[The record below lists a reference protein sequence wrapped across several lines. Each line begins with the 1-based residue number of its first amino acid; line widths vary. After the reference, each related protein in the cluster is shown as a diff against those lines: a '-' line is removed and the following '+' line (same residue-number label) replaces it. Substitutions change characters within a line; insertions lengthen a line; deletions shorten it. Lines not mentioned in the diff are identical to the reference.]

1 MSLSVERFLSFS
13 EEAQLQTIKDLND
26 IGQEEMI
33 IEALIAVGIENLSVP
48 LLGELGRAYNN
59 NDKPEEAIKVLNSID
74 EEYRDAVW
82 HYRCAYSYGFIASNN
97 NEAYTSDN
105 MQHMLSLVDN
115 GIRLAVSENRNNI
128 KGYFFELID
137 MYYMQID
144 FERCESDYPE
154 LCSAYSKY
162 VAEKQKNRRGV
173 PQDRTIT
180 VEEIKETD
188 DMWSIN
194 EPAYWSINIYGSYDD
209 YLESAKGFTIE
220 QRYLNAIC
228 WYFAEVNNGGHHQF
242 FYNSTGIVW
251 EDALAGLRLFKM
263 DELADNLQSVINYF
277 GGSIPFDRV
286 DRWTILQ
293 DWENNT
299 EFFDFLDEK
308 DDAVYKYDGIFE
320 DVFVHENPHLFVFDG
335 TYTIPE

>member
-33 IEALIAVGIENLSVP
+33 IEALTAVGIENLSVP

-115 GIRLAVSENRNNI
+115 GIRLAVSESRNNI

-137 MYYMQID
+137 MCYMQID

-173 PQDRTIT
+173 PQNRTIT
-180 VEEIKETD
+180 VEEIQSAD
-188 DMWSIN
+188 DMWTIN
-194 EPAYWSINIYGSYDD
+194 EPMYWTINIYGSYDD
-209 YLESAKGFTIE
+209 YLESGKPFTLE

-251 EDALAGLRLFKM
+251 EDALTGLRLFKM
-263 DELADNLQSVINYF
+263 NELADNFQSVLDYF
-277 GGSIPFDRV
+277 GGFVPFDRAE
-286 DRWTILQ
+286 RWTILQ
-293 DWENNT
+293 DLEN
-299 EFFDFLDEK
+299 EKELFDFLDKK
-308 DDAVYKYDGIFE
+308 DDVVYEYDGIYE
-320 DVFVHENPHLFVFDG
+320 DTFVHEHPELFVFDG

>member
-33 IEALIAVGIENLSVP
+33 IEVLTAVGIENLSVP

-97 NEAYTSDN
+97 NEAYTSNN

-115 GIRLAVSENRNNI
+115 GIRLAVSESRNNI

-137 MYYMQID
+137 MCYMQID

-188 DMWSIN
+188 DMWTIN
-194 EPAYWSINIYGSYDD
+194 EPAYWTINIYGSYDD
-209 YLESAKGFTIE
+209 YIETSKEFTLE

-263 DELADNLQSVINYF
+263 DELADNLQSVINFF
-277 GGSIPFDRV
+277 GGSIPFDRAE
-286 DRWTILQ
+286 RWTILQ
-293 DWENNT
+293 DWENNP
-299 EFFDFLDEK
+299 EFFDFLDGK
-308 DDAVYKYDGIFE
+308 DDAVYTYDGIFE

-335 TYTIPE
+335 TYTISE

>member
-1 MSLSVERFLSFS
+1 MTLSVERFLSFS

-33 IEALIAVGIENLSVP
+33 IEVLTAVGIENLSVP

-128 KGYFFELID
+128 KKYFFELID
-137 MYYMQID
+137 MCYMQID

-263 DELADNLQSVINYF
+263 DELAENLQSVINYF
-277 GGSIPFDRV
+277 GGSIPFDRAE
-286 DRWTILQ
+286 RWTILQ
-293 DWENNT
+293 DWENNP

-308 DDAVYKYDGIFE
+308 DDAVYTYDGIFE

>member
-33 IEALIAVGIENLSVP
+33 IEVLTAVGIENLSVP

-82 HYRCAYSYGFIASNN
+82 HYRCACSYGFIASNN

-128 KGYFFELID
+128 KKYFFELID
-137 MYYMQID
+137 MCYMQID

-173 PQDRTIT
+173 PQDRIIT

-194 EPAYWSINIYGSYDD
+194 EPAYWTINIYGSYDD

-263 DELADNLQSVINYF
+263 DELAENLQSVINYF
-277 GGSIPFDRV
+277 GGSIPFDRAE
-286 DRWTILQ
+286 RWTILQ
-293 DWENNT
+293 DWENNP

-308 DDAVYKYDGIFE
+308 DDAVYTYDGIFE

-335 TYTIPE
+335 TYTISE

>member
-26 IGQEEMI
+26 IGQEELI
-33 IEALIAVGIENLSVP
+33 IETLTGVGIENLPVP

-82 HYRCAYSYGFIASNN
+82 YYRCAYSYGAIVSNN
-97 NEAYTSDN
+97 HEVYTSNN
-105 MQHMLSLVDN
+105 MQHMLALVDN

-128 KGYFFELID
+128 TGYFFEIID
-137 MYYMQID
+137 MCYMQID

-173 PQDRTIT
+173 SQHRTIT

-188 DMWSIN
+188 DMWTIN
-194 EPAYWSINIYGSYDD
+194 EPAYWTINIYGSYDD
-209 YLESAKGFTIE
+209 YIETSKRFTLE

-251 EDALAGLRLFKM
+251 EDTLAGLRLFKM
-263 DELADNLQSVINYF
+263 DELAENLQSVINYF
-277 GGSIPFDRV
+277 GGSIPFDRAE
-286 DRWTILQ
+286 RWTILQ
-293 DWENNT
+293 DWENNP
-299 EFFDFLDEK
+299 EFFDFLDGK
-308 DDAVYKYDGIFE
+308 DDAVYTYDGIFE

-335 TYTIPE
+335 TYTISE